1 MRITELDIFAPE
13 TVFVRMADKSYYK
26 VDFRRHQFTAGLS
39 DSGAFFKAEPLDPQ
53 VAKKLGLDGYLDD
66 KYQGR
71 KQELPG
77 ARRYHPWAV
86 NDPKT
91 IAPGQSIQQGGPFG
105 DRRVTVVDFTNPDT
119 MVDLP
124 NDVKSKLT
132 KAVQQAEKT
141 SEAKEQKPIKA
152 RDPNWRDMEALRK
165 SGAAGS
171 HGDKTKTIPRKEK
184 YKKISM
190 EDQFQQYM
198 EADPDTL
205 GKMNDKMRD
214 VLSKVDTD
222 DKAKVQAAKDKA
234 EAERQAKMK
243 ELGPDAMDKYIDML
257 KKHDWTYN
265 YSDDHRYY
273 VKGSEEEKAIRALG
287 DIVDPDR
294 KIYKKYSPFHEQI
307 EEKLSKSD
315 DMGDWVKDF
324 YKSDAPQFK
333 GKSKAKRRQMAIAAK
348 LSAESSDIFKALAQ
362 VDESVAVTQAGDI
375 STTVSPHIAIGDKKT
390 RKKYGLT
397 GGLPNPPKAKRI
409 DPKDNALDMKG
420 TSIFGGP
427 LKR

>member
-1 MRITELDIFAPE
+1 MRLKDITE
-13 TVFVRMADKSYYK
+13 
-26 VDFRRHQFTAGLS
+26 
-39 DSGAFFKAEPLDPQ
+39 
-53 VAKKLGLDGYLDD
+53 AKK
-66 KYQGR
+66 
-71 KQELPG
+71 QE
-77 ARRYHPWAV
+77 
-86 NDPKT
+86 
-91 IAPGQSIQQGGPFG
+91 
-105 DRRVTVVDFTNPDT
+105 
-119 MVDLP
+119 
-124 NDVKSKLT
+124 
-132 KAVQQAEKT
+132 
-141 SEAKEQKPIKA
+141 PIKA

-222 DKAKVQAAKDKA
+222 DKAQAQAAKDRA
-234 EAERQAKMK
+234 EAERQAKAK
-243 ELGPDAMDKYIDML
+243 ELGPQAMDDYIAKL
-257 KKHDWTYN
+257 KAHDWTYQ
-265 YSDDHRYY
+265 YSDDHSVWQR
-273 VKGSEEEKAIRALG
+273 GSKESDEIRKMG

-333 GKSKAKRRQMAIAAK
+333 GKSKEKRRQMAIAAK

-397 GGLPNPPKAKRI
+397 GGLPNPPKAKRV
-409 DPKDNALDMKG
+409 DPKDNALNMKG

-427 LKR
+427 LKRS

>member
-1 MRITELDIFAPE
+1 MRLKDITE
-13 TVFVRMADKSYYK
+13 
-26 VDFRRHQFTAGLS
+26 
-39 DSGAFFKAEPLDPQ
+39 
-53 VAKKLGLDGYLDD
+53 AKK
-66 KYQGR
+66 
-71 KQELPG
+71 
-77 ARRYHPWAV
+77 
-86 NDPKT
+86 
-91 IAPGQSIQQGGPFG
+91 
-105 DRRVTVVDFTNPDT
+105 
-119 MVDLP
+119 
-124 NDVKSKLT
+124 
-132 KAVQQAEKT
+132 
-141 SEAKEQKPIKA
+141 KEPIKA

-190 EDQFQQYM
+190 EDQFQAYM

-362 VDESVAVTQAGDI
+362 VDESVTVTSSGDI
-375 STTVSPHIAIGDKKT
+375 AAVNNPHMAIGDKKT

-397 GGLPNPPKAKRI
+397 GGLPNPPKAKAQN
-409 DPKDNALDMKG
+409 PTDNALNMKG

-427 LKR
+427 LKRS

>member
-1 MRITELDIFAPE
+1 MRLKDITE
-13 TVFVRMADKSYYK
+13 
-26 VDFRRHQFTAGLS
+26 
-39 DSGAFFKAEPLDPQ
+39 
-53 VAKKLGLDGYLDD
+53 AKK
-66 KYQGR
+66 
-71 KQELPG
+71 
-77 ARRYHPWAV
+77 
-86 NDPKT
+86 
-91 IAPGQSIQQGGPFG
+91 
-105 DRRVTVVDFTNPDT
+105 
-119 MVDLP
+119 
-124 NDVKSKLT
+124 
-132 KAVQQAEKT
+132 
-141 SEAKEQKPIKA
+141 KEPIKA

-190 EDQFQQYM
+190 EDQFQAYM

-362 VDESVAVTQAGDI
+362 VDESVTVTSSGDI
-375 STTVSPHIAIGDKKT
+375 AAVNNPHMAIGDKKT

-397 GGLPNPPKAKRI
+397 GGLPNPPKAKAQK
-409 DPKDNALDMKG
+409 PTDNALNMKG

-427 LKR
+427 LKRS

>member
-1 MRITELDIFAPE
+1 MKLTDITEAN
-13 TVFVRMADKSYYK
+13 
-26 VDFRRHQFTAGLS
+26 
-39 DSGAFFKAEPLDPQ
+39 
-53 VAKKLGLDGYLDD
+53 KK
-66 KYQGR
+66 
-71 KQELPG
+71 E
-77 ARRYHPWAV
+77 
-86 NDPKT
+86 
-91 IAPGQSIQQGGPFG
+91 
-105 DRRVTVVDFTNPDT
+105 
-119 MVDLP
+119 
-124 NDVKSKLT
+124 
-132 KAVQQAEKT
+132 
-141 SEAKEQKPIKA
+141 PIKA

-222 DKAKVQAAKDKA
+222 DKAQAQAAKDRA
-234 EAERQAKMK
+234 EAERQAKAK
-243 ELGPDAMDKYIDML
+243 ELGPQAMDDYIAKL
-257 KKHDWTYN
+257 KAHDWTYQ
-265 YSDDHRYY
+265 YSDDHSVWQR
-273 VKGSEEEKAIRALG
+273 GSKESDEIRKMG

-333 GKSKAKRRQMAIAAK
+333 GKSKEKRRQMAIAAK

-362 VDESVAVTQAGDI
+362 VDETATAGATSAGNIATVA
-375 STTVSPHIAIGDKKT
+375 SPHMAIGDKKT

-397 GGLPNPPKAKRI
+397 GGLPNPPKAKRV
-409 DPKDNALDMKG
+409 DPKDNALNMKG

-427 LKR
+427 LRRS

>member
-1 MRITELDIFAPE
+1 MRLKDITEAN
-13 TVFVRMADKSYYK
+13 
-26 VDFRRHQFTAGLS
+26 
-39 DSGAFFKAEPLDPQ
+39 
-53 VAKKLGLDGYLDD
+53 KK
-66 KYQGR
+66 
-71 KQELPG
+71 EL
-77 ARRYHPWAV
+77 
-86 NDPKT
+86 
-91 IAPGQSIQQGGPFG
+91 
-105 DRRVTVVDFTNPDT
+105 
-119 MVDLP
+119 
-124 NDVKSKLT
+124 
-132 KAVQQAEKT
+132 
-141 SEAKEQKPIKA
+141 IKA

-222 DKAKVQAAKDKA
+222 DKAQAQAAKDRA
-234 EAERQAKMK
+234 EAERQAKAK
-243 ELGPDAMDKYIDML
+243 ELGPQAMDDYIAKL
-257 KKHDWTYN
+257 KAHDWTYQ
-265 YSDDHRYY
+265 YSDDHSVWQR
-273 VKGSEEEKAIRALG
+273 GSKESDEIRKMG

-333 GKSKAKRRQMAIAAK
+333 GKSKEKRRQMAIAAK

-397 GGLPNPPKAKRI
+397 GGLPNPPKAKRV
-409 DPKDNALDMKG
+409 DPKDNALNMKG

-427 LKR
+427 LKRS

>member
-1 MRITELDIFAPE
+1 MRLGDLEE
-13 TVFVRMADKSYYK
+13 
-26 VDFRRHQFTAGLS
+26 
-39 DSGAFFKAEPLDPQ
+39 
-53 VAKKLGLDGYLDD
+53 AKK
-66 KYQGR
+66 
-71 KQELPG
+71 E
-77 ARRYHPWAV
+77 
-86 NDPKT
+86 
-91 IAPGQSIQQGGPFG
+91 
-105 DRRVTVVDFTNPDT
+105 
-119 MVDLP
+119 
-124 NDVKSKLT
+124 
-132 KAVQQAEKT
+132 
-141 SEAKEQKPIKA
+141 PIKP

-222 DKAKVQAAKDKA
+222 DKAQAQAAKDQA
-234 EAERQAKMK
+234 EAERQAKAK
-243 ELGPDAMDKYIDML
+243 ELGPQAMDDYIAKL
-257 KKHDWTYN
+257 KAHDWTYQ
-265 YSDDHRYY
+265 YSDDHSVWQR
-273 VKGSEEEKAIRALG
+273 GSAEADAIRKMG

-294 KIYKKYSPFHEQI
+294 KIYKKYSPFSEQV

-333 GKSKAKRRQMAIAAK
+333 GKSKEKRRQMAIAAK
-348 LSAESSDIFKALAQ
+348 LSAESSDIFKALEQ
-362 VDESVAVTQAGDI
+362 VDETATAGATSSGNIATVT
-375 STTVSPHIAIGDKKT
+375 SPHMAIGDKKT

>member
-1 MRITELDIFAPE
+1 MRLKDITEAN
-13 TVFVRMADKSYYK
+13 
-26 VDFRRHQFTAGLS
+26 
-39 DSGAFFKAEPLDPQ
+39 
-53 VAKKLGLDGYLDD
+53 KK
-66 KYQGR
+66 
-71 KQELPG
+71 E
-77 ARRYHPWAV
+77 
-86 NDPKT
+86 
-91 IAPGQSIQQGGPFG
+91 
-105 DRRVTVVDFTNPDT
+105 
-119 MVDLP
+119 
-124 NDVKSKLT
+124 
-132 KAVQQAEKT
+132 
-141 SEAKEQKPIKA
+141 PIKA

-214 VLSKVDTD
+214 VLSKVDAD
-222 DKAKVQAAKDKA
+222 DKAQAQAAKDKA
-234 EAERQAKMK
+234 EAERQAKAK
-243 ELGPDAMDKYIDML
+243 ELGPQAMDDYIAKL
-257 KKHDWTYN
+257 KAHDWTYQ
-265 YSDDHRYY
+265 YSDDHSVWQR
-273 VKGSEEEKAIRALG
+273 GSAESDAIRKMG

-294 KIYKKYSPFHEQI
+294 KIYKKYSPFSEQI

-333 GKSKAKRRQMAIAAK
+333 GKSKEKRRQMAIAAK
-348 LSAESSDIFKALAQ
+348 LSAESSDIFKALEQ
-362 VDESVAVTQAGDI
+362 VDEDIAVTSASDI
-375 STTVSPHIAIGDKKT
+375 AVTVSPHIAIGDKKT

>member
-1 MRITELDIFAPE
+1 
-13 TVFVRMADKSYYK
+13 
-26 VDFRRHQFTAGLS
+26 
-39 DSGAFFKAEPLDPQ
+39 
-53 VAKKLGLDGYLDD
+53 
-66 KYQGR
+66 
-71 KQELPG
+71 
-77 ARRYHPWAV
+77 
-86 NDPKT
+86 
-91 IAPGQSIQQGGPFG
+91 
-105 DRRVTVVDFTNPDT
+105 
-119 MVDLP
+119 
-124 NDVKSKLT
+124 
-132 KAVQQAEKT
+132 
-141 SEAKEQKPIKA
+141 
-152 RDPNWRDMEALRK
+152 
-165 SGAAGS
+165 
-171 HGDKTKTIPRKEK
+171 
-184 YKKISM
+184 
-190 EDQFQQYM
+190 
-198 EADPDTL
+198 
-205 GKMNDKMRD
+205 
-214 VLSKVDTD
+214 
-222 DKAKVQAAKDKA
+222 
-234 EAERQAKMK
+234 
-243 ELGPDAMDKYIDML
+243 MDKYIDML

>member
-1 MRITELDIFAPE
+1 MRLKDITE
-13 TVFVRMADKSYYK
+13 
-26 VDFRRHQFTAGLS
+26 
-39 DSGAFFKAEPLDPQ
+39 
-53 VAKKLGLDGYLDD
+53 AKK
-66 KYQGR
+66 
-71 KQELPG
+71 
-77 ARRYHPWAV
+77 
-86 NDPKT
+86 
-91 IAPGQSIQQGGPFG
+91 
-105 DRRVTVVDFTNPDT
+105 
-119 MVDLP
+119 
-124 NDVKSKLT
+124 
-132 KAVQQAEKT
+132 
-141 SEAKEQKPIKA
+141 KEPIKA

-184 YKKISM
+184 YKKISL
-190 EDQFQQYM
+190 EDQFQAYM

-294 KIYKKYSPFHEQI
+294 KLYKQYSPFYEAI
-307 EEKLSKSD
+307 ANERSLTKGEEKDKEKYVKG
-315 DMGDWVKDF
+315 MKKNKKDF
-324 YKSDAPQFK
+324 KKRYGDDAEAVMYATATK
-333 GKSKAKRRQMAIAAK
+333 MAK
-348 LSAESSDIFKALAQ
+348 ESSDIFKALEQ
-362 VDESVAVTQAGDI
+362 VDETATAGATSSGNIATVT
-375 STTVSPHIAIGDKKT
+375 SPHMAIGDKKT

-397 GGLPNPPKAKRI
+397 GGLPNPPKAKAQK
-409 DPKDNALDMKG
+409 PTDNALDMKG

-427 LKR
+427 LKRS

>member
-1 MRITELDIFAPE
+1 MRLKDITEAN
-13 TVFVRMADKSYYK
+13 
-26 VDFRRHQFTAGLS
+26 
-39 DSGAFFKAEPLDPQ
+39 
-53 VAKKLGLDGYLDD
+53 KK
-66 KYQGR
+66 
-71 KQELPG
+71 E
-77 ARRYHPWAV
+77 
-86 NDPKT
+86 
-91 IAPGQSIQQGGPFG
+91 
-105 DRRVTVVDFTNPDT
+105 
-119 MVDLP
+119 
-124 NDVKSKLT
+124 
-132 KAVQQAEKT
+132 
-141 SEAKEQKPIKA
+141 PIKA

-222 DKAKVQAAKDKA
+222 DKAQAQAAKDQA
-234 EAERQAKMK
+234 EAERQAKAK
-243 ELGPDAMDKYIDML
+243 ELGPQAMDDYIAKL
-257 KKHDWTYN
+257 KAHDWTYQ
-265 YSDDHRYY
+265 YSDDHSVWQR
-273 VKGSEEEKAIRALG
+273 GSAEADAIRKMG

-294 KIYKKYSPFHEQI
+294 KIYKKYSPFSEQV

-333 GKSKAKRRQMAIAAK
+333 GKSKEKRRQMAIAAK
-348 LSAESSDIFKALAQ
+348 LSAESSDIFKALEQ
-362 VDESVAVTQAGDI
+362 VDETATAGATSSGNIATVT
-375 STTVSPHIAIGDKKT
+375 SPHMAIGDKKT

>member
-1 MRITELDIFAPE
+1 MKLTDITE
-13 TVFVRMADKSYYK
+13 
-26 VDFRRHQFTAGLS
+26 
-39 DSGAFFKAEPLDPQ
+39 
-53 VAKKLGLDGYLDD
+53 AKK
-66 KYQGR
+66 
-71 KQELPG
+71 E
-77 ARRYHPWAV
+77 
-86 NDPKT
+86 
-91 IAPGQSIQQGGPFG
+91 
-105 DRRVTVVDFTNPDT
+105 
-119 MVDLP
+119 
-124 NDVKSKLT
+124 
-132 KAVQQAEKT
+132 
-141 SEAKEQKPIKA
+141 PIKA

-184 YKKISM
+184 YKKLSM

-222 DKAKVQAAKDKA
+222 DKAQAQAAKDQA
-234 EAERQAKMK
+234 EAERQAKAK
-243 ELGPDAMDKYIDML
+243 ELGPQAMDDYIAKL
-257 KKHDWTYN
+257 KAHDWTYQ
-265 YSDDHRYY
+265 YSDDHSVWQR
-273 VKGSEEEKAIRALG
+273 GSAEADAIRKMG

-294 KIYKKYSPFHEQI
+294 KIYKKYSPFSEQV

-333 GKSKAKRRQMAIAAK
+333 GKSKEKRRQMAIAAK
-348 LSAESSDIFKALAQ
+348 LSAESSDIFKALEQ
-362 VDESVAVTQAGDI
+362 VDETATAGATSSGNIATVT
-375 STTVSPHIAIGDKKT
+375 SPHMAIGDKKT